1 MNFYDR
7 YAECCAK
14 KGILPASQ
22 DTAEKIGCSRAAIS
36 AFSKSGINPKGDI
49 VAGAASLLDVSA
61 DYLLGLIEAPRPLHD
76 SVELTHDEMKAVSL
90 LRSLNKE
97 GVTAALAMLTGL
109 AEQLNYKN
117 E

>member
-1 MNFYDR
+1 MSFYDR
-7 YAECCAK
+7 YAERCAQ

-22 DTAEKIGCSRAAIS
+22 DTADKIGCSRAAIS

-49 VAGAASLLDVSA
+49 VAGAANLLDVSA
-61 DYLLGLIEAPRPLHD
+61 DYLLGLIDAPRPLHD
-76 SVELTHDEMKAVSL
+76 SNELTQEEMKVVGL

-97 GVTAALAMLTGL
+97 GITAALAMLVGL
-109 AEQLNYKN
+109 SEQSIYRS